1 MSNSTTSCRLRR
13 GLMTQSV
20 IGPGDRDLGIAYA
33 KAGRRDRAEE
43 MISKFDPVRELN
55 SMRRCTHTYF
65 RRYMLIETVLLA
77 ALIIG
82 PFMPVLSVPAQSA
95 AEFDIVLAN
104 GRVMDPESNLDAVRN
119 IGIRA
124 GKIAAI
130 SARPLRG
137 RTVVDVKGLVVA
149 PGFIDLHSHGQDDEN
164 YRYKARDGVTTALE
178 LEVGVSPVAAWY
190 AQRDGKS
197 LINFGA
203 TVGHI
208 PAKMA
213 VMKDTGAF
221 LPRDNAINRL
231 STPDEVRQITDLI
244 KQGLDEGALGIGFGI
259 NYVPTTTRA
268 EVFDLFAV
276 AAERGVANYVHVRH
290 GGATEPGSGVGAVQE
305 VLSDA
310 AATGA
315 SLHIVHITSVCL
327 RQTATCLS
335 LIEGAAKRG
344 VDVTTEAYPY
354 TATQTRLESAIYND
368 GWQESLGITFKDL
381 QWVATGERLTAETF
395 ARYRKE
401 GGSVIGH
408 SIPEEVSRL
417 AAANPRVMVASD
429 GLIENRQGHPR
440 GAGTFARVL
449 GVYVREQ
456 KALSLMDAI
465 RKMTLLPAQRLEKAV
480 PSMRAKGRIKV
491 GADADL
497 TIFDP
502 ATVIDRATFEQ
513 PAQYSEG
520 IRHVLVGGIFVVRDE
535 KIVEGVKPGKA
546 VRRPL
551 RDQKRLLEQLFFGQS
566 QNVAQKRLLQK
577 STSGNEVSTET
588 R

>member
-1 MSNSTTSCRLRR
+1 MKRPLFTRALSFSVIAAV
-13 GLMTQSV
+13 LMTLANLSAIPATVVKGQ
-20 IGPGDRDLGIAYA
+20 
-33 KAGRRDRAEE
+33 
-43 MISKFDPVRELN
+43 N
-55 SMRRCTHTYF
+55 S
-65 RRYMLIETVLLA
+65 
-77 ALIIG
+77 
-82 PFMPVLSVPAQSA
+82 

-104 GRVMDPESNLDAVRN
+104 GRVMDPDSNLDAVRY

-130 SARPLRG
+130 STRPLRG
-137 RTVVDVKGLVVA
+137 RTVIDVKGLVVA

-178 LEVGVSPVAAWY
+178 MEVGVSPVAAWY
-190 AQRDGKS
+190 AQREGKS

-213 VMKDTGAF
+213 VMKDTGQF
-221 LPRDNAINRL
+221 LPRDNAINRV
-231 STPDEVRQITDLI
+231 SSPDEVRQITDLI
-244 KQGLDEGALGIGFGI
+244 KQGLDEGALGIGWGI

-268 EVFDLFAV
+268 EVFDLFALS
-276 AAERGVANYVHVRH
+276 AKRGVANYVHVRH
-290 GGATEPGSGVGAVQE
+290 GGAIEPGSGIGAVQE

-315 SLHIVHITSVCL
+315 SLHVVHITSVCL
-327 RQTATCLS
+327 KQTAVCLNM
-335 LIEGAAKRG
+335 IEGARRRG

-354 TATQTRLESAIYND
+354 TATQTHLESAIYD
-368 GWQESLGITFKDL
+368 EGWQERFGITYKDL

-408 SIPEEVSRL
+408 AIPEEISRL
-417 AAANPRVMVASD
+417 AAANPGVMVASD
-429 GLIENRQGHPR
+429 GLIENGLGHPR

-465 RKMTLLPAQRLEKAV
+465 RKMSLLPAQRLEKVA
-480 PSMRAKGRIKV
+480 PSMRAKGRVRV

-502 ATVIDRATFEQ
+502 ATVIDRATFEK

-520 IRHVLVGGIFVVRDE
+520 IRHVLVGGMFVVRDE
-535 KIVEGVKPGKA
+535 KIVEDVKPGKP
-546 VRRPL
+546 VRRL
-551 RDQKRLLEQLFFGQS
+551 
-566 QNVAQKRLLQK
+566 
-577 STSGNEVSTET
+577 
-588 R
+588 

>member
-1 MSNSTTSCRLRR
+1 
-13 GLMTQSV
+13 MTQSV

-497 TIFDP
+497 AIFDP
-502 ATVIDRATFEQ
+502 AIVIDRATFEQ

-551 RDQKRLLEQLFFGQS
+551 RDQKKLLEQLFFGQS

>member
-1 MSNSTTSCRLRR
+1 
-13 GLMTQSV
+13 MTQSV

-408 SIPEEVSRL
+408 SIPEEISRL

-491 GADADL
+491 GSDADL

-551 RDQKRLLEQLFFGQS
+551 RDQKKLLEQLFFWQS

>member
-1 MSNSTTSCRLRR
+1 MH
-13 GLMTQSV
+13 
-20 IGPGDRDLGIAYA
+20 
-33 KAGRRDRAEE
+33 KHF
-43 MISKFDPVRELN
+43 KF
-55 SMRRCTHTYF
+55 S
-65 RRYMLIETVLLA
+65 MLIATTLLVVMITTPSQ
-77 ALIIG
+77 LI
-82 PFMPVLSVPAQSA
+82 SSASAQSGS
-95 AEFDIVLAN
+95 EYDIVLAN
-104 GRVMDPESNLDAVRN
+104 GRVMDPESNLDAVRY

-137 RTVVDVKGLVVA
+137 RTVVDVKGMVVA

-178 LEVGVSPVAAWY
+178 MEVGVSPVSAWY
-190 AQRDGKS
+190 AQREGKS
-197 LINFGA
+197 LINYGA

-208 PAKMA
+208 PVKMF

-221 LPRDNAINRL
+221 LPRDNAINRVA
-231 STPDEVRQITDLI
+231 TPDEVRQITDLI

-268 EVFDLFAV
+268 EVYDLFAV
-276 AAERGVANYVHVRH
+276 AAQRGVANYVHMRH
-290 GGATEPGSGVGAVQE
+290 TGAVEPGSGIGALQE

-315 SLHIVHITSVCL
+315 SLHVVHITSMCL

-335 LIEGAAKRG
+335 MIEGAAKRG

-354 TATQTRLESAIYND
+354 TATQTRLESAIYD
-368 GWQESLGITFKDL
+368 EGWQEKFGITYKDL
-381 QWVATGERLTAETF
+381 QWVATGERLTQETF

-408 SIPEEVSRL
+408 AIPEEISRL
-417 AAANPRVMVASD
+417 AASNPRVMVASD
-429 GLIENRQGHPR
+429 GLIEKGLGHPR

-465 RKMTLLPAQRLEKAV
+465 RKMSLLPAQRLEKVV
-480 PSMRAKGRIKV
+480 PSMRTKGRIKI

-502 ATVIDRATFEQ
+502 AKVIDRATFEK

-520 IRHVLVGGIFVVRDE
+520 IRDVLVGGVFVVRNE
-535 KIVEGVKPGKA
+535 KIVEAVKPGKA
-546 VRRPL
+546 IRRPQG
-551 RDQKRLLEQLFFGQS
+551 DQRQ
-566 QNVAQKRLLQK
+566 
-577 STSGNEVSTET
+577 
-588 R
+588 

>member
-1 MSNSTTSCRLRR
+1 MH
-13 GLMTQSV
+13 
-20 IGPGDRDLGIAYA
+20 
-33 KAGRRDRAEE
+33 KHF
-43 MISKFDPVRELN
+43 KF
-55 SMRRCTHTYF
+55 S
-65 RRYMLIETVLLA
+65 MLIATTLLVVMITTPSQ
-77 ALIIG
+77 LI
-82 PFMPVLSVPAQSA
+82 SSASAQSGS
-95 AEFDIVLAN
+95 EYDIVLAN
-104 GRVMDPESNLDAVRN
+104 GRVMDPESNLDAVRY

-137 RTVVDVKGLVVA
+137 RTVVDVKGMVVA

-178 LEVGVSPVAAWY
+178 MEVGVSPVSAWY
-190 AQRDGKS
+190 AQREGKS
-197 LINFGA
+197 LINYGA

-208 PAKMA
+208 PVKMF

-221 LPRDNAINRL
+221 LPRDNAINRVA
-231 STPDEVRQITDLI
+231 TPDEVRQITDLI

-268 EVFDLFAV
+268 EVYDLFAV
-276 AAERGVANYVHVRH
+276 AAQRGVANYVHMRH
-290 GGATEPGSGVGAVQE
+290 TGAVEPGSGIGALQE

-315 SLHIVHITSVCL
+315 SLHIVHITSMCL

-335 LIEGAAKRG
+335 MIEGAAKRG

-354 TATQTRLESAIYND
+354 TATQTRLESAIYD
-368 GWQESLGITFKDL
+368 EGWQEKFGITYKDL
-381 QWVATGERLTAETF
+381 QWVATGERLTQETF

-408 SIPEEVSRL
+408 AIPEEISRL
-417 AAANPRVMVASD
+417 AASNPRVMVASD
-429 GLIENRQGHPR
+429 GLIEKGLGHPR

-449 GVYVREQ
+449 GAYVREQ

-465 RKMTLLPAQRLEKAV
+465 RKMSLLPAQRLEKVV
-480 PSMRAKGRIKV
+480 PSMRTKGRIKI

-502 ATVIDRATFEQ
+502 AKVIDRATFEK

-520 IRHVLVGGIFVVRDE
+520 IRDVLVGGVFVVRNE
-535 KIVEGVKPGKA
+535 KIVEAVKPGKA
-546 VRRPL
+546 IRRPQG
-551 RDQKRLLEQLFFGQS
+551 DQRQ
-566 QNVAQKRLLQK
+566 
-577 STSGNEVSTET
+577 
-588 R
+588 

>member
-1 MSNSTTSCRLRR
+1 MRL
-13 GLMTQSV
+13 
-20 IGPGDRDLGIAYA
+20 DLQT
-33 KAGRRDRAEE
+33 
-43 MISKFDPVRELN
+43 ISFTLSATILR
-55 SMRRCTHTYF
+55 
-65 RRYMLIETVLLA
+65 A
-77 ALIIG
+77 ALITALIL
-82 PFMPVLSVPAQSA
+82 PATLPSVTIAQSS

-104 GRVMDPESNLDAVRN
+104 GRVMDPESNLDAIRHV
-119 IGIRA
+119 GIRN

-137 RTVVDVKGLVVA
+137 RTMIDAKGLVVA

-208 PAKMA
+208 PVKMA

-221 LPRDNAINRL
+221 LPRDNAMNRR
-231 STPDEVRQITDLI
+231 STPDEVRQVTNLI

-268 EVFDLFAV
+268 EVFDLFAL
-276 AAERGVANYVHVRH
+276 AAERGVANYVHLRH
-290 GGATEPGSGVGAVQE
+290 GGAVEPGSAIGALQE
-305 VLSDA
+305 VMADA
-310 AATGA
+310 TGTGA
-315 SLHIVHITSVCL
+315 SLHVVHITSTCL
-327 RQTATCLS
+327 RETPTCLS
-335 LIEGAAKRG
+335 MIEGAARRG
-344 VDVTTEAYPY
+344 LDVTTEAYPY

-368 GWQESLGITFKDL
+368 GWQERFGITFKDL

-408 SIPEEVSRL
+408 AIPEDISRL

-440 GAGTFARVL
+440 GAGSFARVL

-465 RKMTLLPAQRLEKAV
+465 RKMSLLPAQRLEKAV
-480 PSMRAKGRIKV
+480 PAMRLKGRVKV

-513 PAQYSEG
+513 PALYSEG
-520 IRHVLVGGIFVVRDE
+520 IRHVLVGGVFVVRDE
-535 KIVEGVKPGKA
+535 KIVENVKPGKA
-546 VRRPL
+546 VRR
-551 RDQKRLLEQLFFGQS
+551 RNR
-566 QNVAQKRLLQK
+566 
-577 STSGNEVSTET
+577 
-588 R
+588 